1 VNSTGLIFRRYLAV
15 LMPAV
20 AALAAPPEPRPYHVA
35 SYDVTLQPNLTQRI
49 IRGVVT
55 LEIVALKD
63 NLAGIDLDASDTMII
78 ACGQG
83 RRRFPCVRT
92 NDILHVDLPHPLKT
106 NQKIEIAIRYES
118 TPQTGVRFWADQMY
132 TVFSTSH
139 WLPCNDRP
147 SDRAVFTL
155 HVIAPAGLTVVAS
168 GEFVSAHTGKIG
180 TISTWRTQHPISTY
194 VAGFAVGR
202 FATHSDRDTAFSGQ
216 GTHTLGP
223 ASGLGTVTYLIS
235 PEFREPAAP
244 EAAADPAKKKE
255 SPAPSTA
262 RATAAENIFSTT
274 RAAASFFADKA
285 GERYPGK
292 AYTFVFTTTES
303 EQEVDQF
310 TLLSQ
315 RYFADLSHQP
325 DDAWLLA
332 HELAH
337 QWWGISVTCTDW
349 SDFWLNEGMATYLA
363 DAFLE
368 KQYSK
373 ARYDKEIEHSHEV
386 YREALINGQDRPL
399 SYHEW
404 TKAAQAGGPLPYHK
418 GAWFLHLL
426 REQMG
431 DDQFW
436 RGLRLYTR
444 GNWQRSVDSH
454 TFQIFLERSCR
465 CNLQNLFNEYVY

>member
-1 VNSTGLIFRRYLAV
+1 MRLWPLRTIW
-15 LMPAV
+15 P
-20 AALAAPPEPRPYHVA
+20 
-35 SYDVTLQPNLTQRI
+35 
-49 IRGVVT
+49 
-55 LEIVALKD
+55 
-63 NLAGIDLDASDTMII
+63 GIDLDASDTMII

-118 TPQTGVRFWADQMY
+118 TPQTGVRFSADQMY

-168 GEFVSAHTGKIG
+168 GELVSAHIGKIG

-194 VAGFAVGR
+194 VCGFAVGR

-216 GTHTLGP
+216 GTHTLGR

-262 RATAAENIFSTT
+262 RATAAREH
-274 RAAASFFADKA
+274 FFHNPRCRCILCGKV

-292 AYTFVFTTTES
+292 SYTEVFAHGKRAGGGPVYASVTRVTWL
-303 EQEVDQF
+303 V
-310 TLLSQ
+310 L
-315 RYFADLSHQP
+315 ADHP

-337 QWWGISVTCTDW
+337 QWWGISVTCEDW
-349 SDFWLNEGMATYLA
+349 SDFWLNEGMATYMA

-368 KQYSK
+368 QQYGK
-373 ARYDKEIEHSHEV
+373 ERYNKEIEHSHQV
-386 YREALINGQDRPL
+386 YLGSPD
-399 SYHEW
+399 
-404 TKAAQAGGPLPYHK
+404 
-418 GAWFLHLL
+418 
-426 REQMG
+426 
-431 DDQFW
+431 
-436 RGLRLYTR
+436 
-444 GNWQRSVDSH
+444 QRSRTAH
-454 TFQIFLERSCR
+454 
-465 CNLQNLFNEYVY
+465 